1 VIPRPGQLRR
11 AGVLGINCRNGGY
24 VLPYNPRR
32 LYPLVDDKLRTKRL
46 AEEAGIAV
54 PRLYGVIRAVH
65 DVRRLAKIVAE
76 HEDFVIKPATGS
88 GGNGILVVTGRMGG
102 LFRTASGD
110 LLTLHDLEF
119 HLSNI
124 LSGVYSLGGQSDQ
137 AMIEYRVRF
146 DPVFQPI
153 SYQGVPDLRIIV
165 FFGVPVMAMVRLPTR
180 GSDGKANLH
189 QGAIGAGIDL
199 ATGRTGTA
207 VWHNQVVTE
216 HPDTGI
222 SVTGIE
228 IPEWGELL
236 RLAASC
242 WELVGLGYL
251 GVDLVLDRDLG
262 PLILELNARPGLSIQ
277 IANRAGLRH
286 RLDAVERNLRRLRTV
301 TRRVAF
307 AREELEE
314 LARESVRSGPGARS
328 PRRSAGR

>member
-207 VWHNQVVTE
+207 VWHNQVV
-216 HPDTGI
+216 
-222 SVTGIE
+222 
-228 IPEWGELL
+228 
-236 RLAASC
+236 
-242 WELVGLGYL
+242 GLGYL